1 MLASQSIAIAFSEL
15 VLSALILLLIGY
27 WLTRHLSSIAKAS
40 LQVAEGDFTPT
51 SLHEDGDE
59 IGHLGKAF
67 NTMTRSIS
75 ERLGE
80 LSLAK
85 AAIETSE
92 ANFRTFFNTL
102 DYFIFVIDLHGEII
116 HVNQTVINR
125 LGYTE
130 NELIGMNVLQLHPP
144 ELRLEAQ
151 SIVDAMMSGHVDT
164 CPLPLIG
171 RDGTLIPVESRIVQG
186 QWNEVPA
193 LFGIVKDVSELRE
206 SEERFSRAFNANP
219 SLMSLSER
227 DENTLEWHYVDVNES
242 FLTVFGFKR
251 EEVIGRTANELG
263 IMTDDAVREEMQRM
277 LRENGRVREY
287 EVRSV
292 SRSGRQLHGLFS
304 AEVIKLRHR
313 DLLLCVVVDI
323 TRRVEVEQAL
333 VMAKE
338 ELTLKQAQL
347 EAFNISLRQRVEQ
360 AVSELR
366 QRDQMLISQSR
377 QAAMGE
383 MIGNIAHQW
392 RQPLNALAM
401 LITNLQ
407 LAWKDG
413 QVNEQYINAS
423 SITANR
429 LIQKMSATIND
440 FRNFFSPDKEK
451 VPFSALQQIGHAV
464 ELVEASF
471 KNDNITITIHS
482 DQDCTLFGFPNEYS
496 QVLLNLFS
504 NASEA
509 ITNSGVS
516 PGIITVTLSGQNDM
530 GCVTVRDNG
539 GGIPEEIIDR
549 IFEPYF
555 STKQM
560 GSGIGLY
567 MSKMIIERNMAG
579 HITAHNMPGGCEF
592 SVCAPLME
600 QKQ

>member
-1 MLASQSIAIAFSEL
+1 MTGIFPRLNLRSRLLLLAVGVELIMLTLLVANSLRLFEAAMLEQTRWQVQQIMPVLSSALKVPVMQRDFATIKSVLDESRATEGIDYLVFVDQDGCRVAASGWADGIPLPAPSNLKDSSLDTFQRYDATLAIQHGGQQLGTLHMGIDQSKVISARRLLASQSIAIAFSEL

-80 LSLAK
+80 LSRAK

-186 QWNEVPA
+186 QWNGVPA

-227 DENTLEWHYVDVNES
+227 NENTQEWHYVDVNES
-242 FLTVFGFKR
+242 FLTVLGFKR
-251 EEVIGRTANELG
+251 EDVIGRTADELG
-263 IMTDDAVREEMQRM
+263 ILTDSTVKEEMQRM
-277 LRENGRVREY
+277 LRENGRIREY

-333 VMAKE
+333 VMTKE

-413 QVNEQYINAS
+413 PL
-423 SITANR
+423 R
-429 LIQKMSATIND
+429 HIQ
-440 FRNFFSPDKEK
+440 R
-451 VPFSALQQIGHAV
+451 H
-464 ELVEASF
+464 
-471 KNDNITITIHS
+471 DN
-482 DQDCTLFGFPNEYS
+482 L
-496 QVLLNLFS
+496 
-504 NASEA
+504 
-509 ITNSGVS
+509 
-516 PGIITVTLSGQNDM
+516 
-530 GCVTVRDNG
+530 
-539 GGIPEEIIDR
+539 
-549 IFEPYF
+549 
-555 STKQM
+555 
-560 GSGIGLY
+560 
-567 MSKMIIERNMAG
+567 
-579 HITAHNMPGGCEF
+579 
-592 SVCAPLME
+592 
-600 QKQ
+600 